1 MKNMSQYT
9 LNKSLARIKNKT
21 AYYKKSAPGYLFGMA
36 LQGLA
41 VAHGEKASP
50 YAMQYG
56 FHFQNHN
63 RANYIDWFW
72 DRDLLLE
79 KRRGIL
85 RAIKKDHKF
94 GEKFYRLWDKS
105 LADYLSTWNTLAQVD
120 FNKLSVADIRKK
132 TAVLYRKIVNN
143 AVYGYVV
150 DAFLDDSE
158 EDWFEKVIKDEL
170 AEKATSEVIAE
181 LTAPVFH
188 SFVNEF
194 ELGKLKI
201 ARKIAVGNNKKFI
214 LADCKKLAA
223 EFFWARSSYFLYQRV
238 SADDIYREARAEAK
252 KFGSKIDEKIKGEN
266 GRYADNR
273 RIKRAIFDKLGV
285 SPFLRGL
292 IETSEYFTDI
302 QDKRKGGVLRSD
314 TIFYEALQA
323 VAKKEKLDRSLIFY
337 ITPPEFLSED
347 KFKKIN
353 WQEVKKRRDQGALLI
368 YCAEEVYVIP
378 RSSYEKEIAIKYYFQ
393 EFHNLKEVR
402 GAVAYRGVVR
412 GIARVIFSFSE
423 VKDFKAGEILVV
435 NQTTPEYVPLM
446 KKAAAFVT
454 DQGGITC
461 HAAIVARE
469 MKKPCIIGTKIATK
483 VLHDGDLVE
492 VDADKGIVK
501 IIKKA

>member
-1 MKNMSQYT
+1 MSQYT
-9 LNKSLARIKNKT
+9 FKKSFQRIKNKT
-21 AYYKKSAPGYLFGMA
+21 AYYKKSAPGFLFGMA

-41 VAHGEKASP
+41 VAYGEKASP
-50 YAMQYG
+50 YAMPYG
-56 FHFQNHN
+56 FHFQNHS
-63 RANYIDWFW
+63 RTHYIDWFW
-72 DRDLLLE
+72 DRNSLLE
-79 KRRGIL
+79 KRRDIL
-85 RAIKKDHKF
+85 QAIKKDKKF
-94 GEKFYRLWDKS
+94 AEKFYGLWKKS
-105 LADYLSTWNTLAQVD
+105 WADYLASWNSLARID
-120 FNKLSVADIRKK
+120 FNNLSVKAIRKK
-132 TAVLYRKIVNN
+132 IAVLYKKIVKN

-150 DAFLDDSE
+150 DAFLDDSR
-158 EDWFEKVIKDEL
+158 EDWFEKIIKDEL
-170 AEKATSEVIAE
+170 GDKATSEVIAK
-181 LTAPVFH
+181 LTAPVFN

-201 ARKIAVGNNKKFI
+201 VKKIMAGKNKKLI
-214 LADCKKLAA
+214 LADCRKLAN
-223 EFFWARSSYFLYQRV
+223 EFFWARSSYFLYKRV
-238 SADDIYREARAEAK
+238 SAGEIYREAQVEAGK
-252 KFGSKIDEKIKGEN
+252 IGKKIDEKIEEEN
-266 GRYADNR
+266 SRYSNNKKA
-273 RIKRAIFDKLGV
+273 KFALFKELGV

-292 IETSEYFTDI
+292 IETSEFFTDI

-323 VAKKEKLDRSLIFY
+323 VAKKSKIDRSLIFY
-337 ITPPEFLSED
+337 ITPTEFLSAE

-353 WQEVKKRRDQGALLI
+353 WSEVKDRRDKGVLAV
-368 YCAEEVYVIP
+368 YCQENVYLVP
-378 RSSYEKEIAIKYYFQ
+378 RSRYEKDLPVDYYF
-393 EFHNLKEVR
+393 EDFHNLKEVR

-423 VKDFKAGEILVV
+423 VKNFKVGEILVV

-483 VLHDGDLVE
+483 VLRDGDLVE

-501 IIKKA
+501 IIK

>member
-1 MKNMSQYT
+1 MSQYT
-9 LNKSLARIKNKT
+9 FKKSFARIKNKT
-21 AYYKKSAPGYLFGMA
+21 AFYKKSAPGYLFGMA

-72 DRDLLLE
+72 DRNLLLQ
-79 KRRGIL
+79 KRKDIL
-85 RAIKKDHKF
+85 NAIKKDNKF
-94 GEKFYRLWDKS
+94 SAKFYKLWNKS
-105 LADYLSTWNTLAQVD
+105 LADYLSAWNELAQVD
-120 FNKLSVADIRKK
+120 FNKLSVKEIRKR
-132 TAVLYRKIVNN
+132 TANLYRKIIDN

-158 EDWFEKVIKDEL
+158 EDWFEKIIKDEL
-170 AEKATSEVIAE
+170 GKKATSEVIAK
-181 LTAPVFH
+181 LTAPVFN

-201 ARKIAVGNNKKFI
+201 AQKIIAGKNKKLI
-214 LADCKKLAA
+214 LVDCKKLAA
-223 EFFWARSSYFLYQRV
+223 KFFWARSSYFLYQRV
-238 SADDIYREARAEAK
+238 SVADIYREVREELK
-252 KFGSKIDEKIKGEN
+252 KLGNKINQKIKEEN
-266 GRYADNR
+266 ERYIHNR
-273 RIKRAIFDKLGV
+273 QVKRILFNKLKI

-292 IETSEYFTDI
+292 IETSEFFTDI

-323 VAKKEKLDRSLIFY
+323 VAKKEKLDRSLIFC
-337 ITPPEFLSED
+337 ITPMEFLSEE
-347 KFKKIN
+347 KFKKID
-353 WQEVKKRRDQGALLI
+353 WLEIKQRRDKGVLAI
-368 YCAEEVYVIP
+368 YCNEDIHLIP
-378 RSSYEKEIAIKYYFQ
+378 RSRYDKDLPINYYFQ

-402 GAVAYRGVVR
+402 GAAAYRGVVR

-423 VKDFKAGEILVV
+423 VKNFKAGEILVV

-461 HAAIVARE
+461 HAAIIARE

-483 VLHDGDLVE
+483 VLRDGDLVE
-492 VDADKGIVK
+492 VDANQGIVK
-501 IIKKA
+501 IITK